1 MSKLVN
7 YGLGEVCDRLSILSL
22 KIAHGSE
29 QQKEVSHF
37 EAEQSV
43 LRKELHVRNG
53 AGGGWMGLL
62 IDLSVVN
69 ARLWQQE
76 DQLREYRKFVA
87 RSEQQLID
95 TVVCAFLI
103 QALNDQRASLVKQ
116 INETVGDSAQEKL

>member
-29 QQKEVSHF
+29 RQKEVSHF

-76 DQLREYRKFVA
+76 DLMRSYRTTQAPYAPVDVVA
-87 RSEQQLID
+87 
-95 TVVCAFLI
+95 TCAFLI
-103 QALNDQRASLVKQ
+103 QALNDTRAGLIRQ
-116 INETVGDSAQEKL
+116 INETVGDSAQEKI